1 MAGVAMDAGEALTL
15 DPGSLEE
22 PASGICPKC
31 GEPQGFLDAVEASVL
46 GGAGIRRCSRCGVRA
61 TTDRSPHQ
69 LLFTC
74 EACGLPFLADNGS
87 AEPRQC
93 STCRGSESPVDP
105 PESQIVHAMETEVRS
120 ALDGSWKFVTSG
132 ELSGYLDEVAR
143 QLTVR
148 IDGAPES
155 SRVVLIEEDAL
166 RATALPSGVVL
177 ISLGL
182 LRFLEDEAEL
192 AFVLARELA
201 HVASGEAAVRL
212 VRWSLGALAQDE
224 DGRPDAAW
232 TDAMLDL
239 TRLGYGRR
247 RELDADATAL
257 RAMLSLRY
265 DPSSAVRYLR
275 RLKFAISTADSTV
288 ADAAVAYPPPGYR
301 VRKLER
307 ILYGRIGRAP
317 VQRVNREVF
326 RRAAATALGDG
337 LVATTL
343 GSVTPAT
350 VAKADSG
357 WGLSRRTGILLGALA
372 VATLLLVLAL
382 ALGN

>member
-1 MAGVAMDAGEALTL
+1 MDAGELLTL
-15 DPGSLEE
+15 DTDSHDES
-22 PASGICPKC
+22 ASDMCPKC
-31 GEPQGFLDAVEASVL
+31 GEPQGSLDAVEASVL
-46 GGAGIRRCSRCGVRA
+46 GGARIRRCSRCGVRA
-61 TTDRSPHQ
+61 TTDRIPHE

-74 EACGLPFLADNGS
+74 ESCGLPFLAEHGS
-87 AEPRQC
+87 AESRQC
-93 STCRGSESPVDP
+93 STCRASESPIEP
-105 PESQIVHAMETEVRS
+105 PEPQIVRAMESEVRS
-120 ALDGSWKFVTSG
+120 SLDGSWRFVTSE
-132 ELSGYLDEVAR
+132 ELSSYLDEVVR
-143 QLTVR
+143 QLIVR
-148 IDGAPES
+148 IDGAPETG
-155 SRVVLIEEDAL
+155 RVVLIDEDAL

-201 HVASGEAAVRL
+201 HVASGETAVRL

-224 DGRPDAAW
+224 AGRPDAAW
-232 TDAMLDL
+232 TEAMLDL

-257 RAMLSLRY
+257 RAILSLRY
-265 DPSSAVRYLR
+265 DPTSALRFFR
-275 RLKFAISTADSTV
+275 RLKFAISTSDTTV

-326 RRAAATALGDG
+326 RRAAGTAFEGG
-337 LVATTL
+337 LVSTTL
-343 GSVTPAT
+343 GP
-350 VAKADSG
+350 VAGAAASTAG
-357 WGLSRRTGILLGALA
+357 PRWGLSRRTGILLGALA
-372 VATLLLVLAL
+372 VATLLLLLGLAL
-382 ALGN
+382 VGT